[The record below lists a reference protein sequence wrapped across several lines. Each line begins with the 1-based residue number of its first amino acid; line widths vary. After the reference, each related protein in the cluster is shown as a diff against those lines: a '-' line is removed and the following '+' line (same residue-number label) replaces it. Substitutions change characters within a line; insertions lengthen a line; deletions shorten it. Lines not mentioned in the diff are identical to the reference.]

1 MPPVKPNDIW
11 PLSETNVYFS
21 FSYFNYC
28 VCVCVCVC
36 EREIYI
42 YRLLAFVVDGAA
54 AVVAGS
60 VRTEVDVAAAVV
72 VVVVAAAGVV
82 LFARAL
88 VFDRRLG
95 TLF

>member
-1 MPPVKPNDIW
+1 M
-11 PLSETNVYFS
+11 
-21 FSYFNYC
+21 
-28 VCVCVCVC
+28 CVCVCVC

-72 VVVVAAAGVV
+72 VVVVVAAAGVV